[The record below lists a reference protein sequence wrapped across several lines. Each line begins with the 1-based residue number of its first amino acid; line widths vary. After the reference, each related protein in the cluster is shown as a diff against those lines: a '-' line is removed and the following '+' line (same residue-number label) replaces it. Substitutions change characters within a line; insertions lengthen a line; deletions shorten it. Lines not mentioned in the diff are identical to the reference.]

1 MKEALAGSNVQI
13 VDVRT
18 DATDRVRAKSN
29 ASDTLVNIPDIA
41 GMVGLWSY
49 NGPAILSA
57 VKEANKVDKVKII
70 AFDEED
76 ETLGGIKDG
85 AIYAT
90 VVQQPFEFGY
100 RSMEM
105 MAKILNGDKSGIPA
119 SKQIFVPTI
128 AVKKANVEEF
138 TKQLNQRLGKS

>member
-1 MKEALAGSNVQI
+1 
-13 VDVRT
+13 
-18 DATDRVRAKSN
+18 
-29 ASDTLVNIPDIA
+29 
-41 GMVGLWSY
+41 MVGLWSY

-76 ETLGGIKDG
+76 PTLSGIKEG

-100 RSMEM
+100 KSMAVDGEDSGWRS
-105 MAKILNGDKSGIPA
+105 ITDSR
-119 SKQIFVPTI
+119 KQADFCTDQGG
-128 AVKKANVEEF
+128 EE
-138 TKQLNQRLGKS
+138 R